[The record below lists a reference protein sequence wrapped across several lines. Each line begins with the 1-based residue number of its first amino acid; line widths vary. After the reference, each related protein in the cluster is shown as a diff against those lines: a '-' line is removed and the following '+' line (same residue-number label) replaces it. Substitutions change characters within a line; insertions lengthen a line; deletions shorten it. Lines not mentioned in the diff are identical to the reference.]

1 MKKIFRYI
9 IDIIIRFIETSKPV
23 VIVLIL
29 AVMTMAV
36 ITGHKYYQF
45 TKSDPR
51 FCELCHLMKEPI
63 KSWQQSAH
71 KDTVCQ
77 TCHSMS
83 LLAQNRLL
91 LGYIVSGDKARTPQ
105 KHGRLTPWNSCNRCH
120 LDEATQGSITLRKS
134 YGHAKHVFMEKIECK
149 KCHTADMHDFHPDEK
164 NCLLCHKD
172 KGVHGIGMESFACLN
187 CHVYGETTAM
197 PKKERCLKCH
207 KDIPVR
213 GPMSTVDCRNCHKP
227 HKKIKPTAKDCL
239 SNCHTNQ
246 HEIGRHDKHIDIS
259 CLECHKAH
267 TWKVGQELAKSLCS
281 KCHKHKDPLS
291 FIF

>member
-29 AVMTMAV
+29 AVMIMAV
-36 ITGHKYYQF
+36 ITGHQYYRY

-63 KSWQQSAH
+63 KAWQQSAH

-91 LGYIVSGDKARTPQ
+91 LGYIVSGDKARIPQ

-134 YGHAKHVFMEKIECK
+134 YGHARHVFMEKIE
-149 KCHTADMHDFHPDEK
+149 
-164 NCLLCHKD
+164 
-172 KGVHGIGMESFACLN
+172 
-187 CHVYGETTAM
+187 
-197 PKKERCLKCH
+197 
-207 KDIPVR
+207 
-213 GPMSTVDCRNCHKP
+213 
-227 HKKIKPTAKDCL
+227 
-239 SNCHTNQ
+239 
-246 HEIGRHDKHIDIS
+246 
-259 CLECHKAH
+259 
-267 TWKVGQELAKSLCS
+267 
-281 KCHKHKDPLS
+281 
-291 FIF
+291 